1 MKKFK
6 FYNPEVR
13 MKVTIDN
20 IPSNNRIFNFFF
32 YLVMILFYLILT
44 ILNFF
49 MLSADYFY
57 KTVFSLDK

>member
-6 FYNPEVR
+6 FYNPEMR
-13 MKVTIDN
+13 MKVTTG

-32 YLVMILFYLILT
+32 YLAMILSYLILT

-49 MLSADYFY
+49 MFSADYFY

>member
-13 MKVTIDN
+13 MKVTTD

-44 ILNFF
+44 AFNFF
-49 MLSADYFY
+49 MFSADYFY
-57 KTVFSLDK
+57 KAVFSLDK